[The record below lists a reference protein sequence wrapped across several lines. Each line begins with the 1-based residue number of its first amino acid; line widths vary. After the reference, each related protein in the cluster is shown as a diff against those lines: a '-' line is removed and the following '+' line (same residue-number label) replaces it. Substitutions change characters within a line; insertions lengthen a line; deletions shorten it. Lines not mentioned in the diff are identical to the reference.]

1 MARLKVRELAE
12 ERGISLTR
20 LSRLADVNYKTV
32 HAIWHDPYH
41 GINTKTLERI
51 AEALGVSIS
60 DLFEDTKIPPTSPNE
75 G

>member
-1 MARLKVRELAE
+1 MVRLRVRELAE

-32 HAIWHDPYH
+32 RAVWHDPEQ

-51 AEALGVSIS
+51 ATALGVPMSE
-60 DLFEDTKIPPTSPNE
+60 LFENEKPPTPPSQ